1 MRITVITKLIGR
13 TLSEKPTAK
22 KKNRNIKKVNSKRV
36 KKETY
41 VSPVRHVSRVTS
53 AMFLGDFSSHRPGI
67 LGENSG
73 KHARGAENESILQCL
88 RWS

>member
-22 KKNRNIKKVNSKRV
+22 KKNRNIKVNGKRV
-36 KKETY
+36 KKKTY

-53 AMFLGDFSSHRPGI
+53 AMFLGDFRSHRPGI
-67 LGENSG
+67 LGETSG
-73 KHARGAENESILQCL
+73 KHARGAENESSL
-88 RWS
+88 